1 MRQPL
6 LLSIEE
12 EEKVHEYKQLRN
24 SGEGKNFDRSMTAV
38 DRSRAPS
45 KLNAQQFLNN
55 IISGGDLEDGN
66 KKVKRVNT
74 FKIEKL
80 DKFGSG
86 QKTNLMIAYKDEQER
101 FQREIVDMRQREQ

>member
-1 MRQPL
+1 M
-6 LLSIEE
+6 
-12 EEKVHEYKQLRN
+12 
-24 SGEGKNFDRSMTAV
+24 
-38 DRSRAPS
+38 
-45 KLNAQQFLNN
+45 
-55 IISGGDLEDGN
+55 
-66 KKVKRVNT
+66 KRVNT